1 MKNIFCTFFFIFSII
16 QAKAQDFTY
25 EDIVDDPQE
34 LKFLQFGIGLW
45 DMDLND
51 YNMQIW
57 NLNPRISF
65 QHSRLFSVEAE
76 YIRAIEDR
84 FKPIEDADMSYNDNI
99 AILKSKYKS
108 ESARKVSFTG
118 TYYFFKKIKNK
129 KEIYKLKQEGNVS
142 YMSSIPTMTLRSLG
156 LRIGY
161 TQGSTFYALT
171 ESLTTNLYRLD
182 KKDQYDNPYLISGNS
197 STIIDYS
204 YFKLGLSFSKIS
216 NKEIKTDKYGKK
228 SRQKTNFIYLDI
240 FIRNKFDADDMY
252 YSNGSNSNIANK
264 DGLQLYPVSINHKE
278 KLPVGGCLGFRKE
291 NASGHG
297 FGYAAEVGVIPGFQT
312 SILSNVYAR
321 INFSYQFA
329 YMFKS

>member
-99 AILKSKYKS
+99 AILKQRVQEKS
-108 ESARKVSFTG
+108 H
-118 TYYFFKKIKNK
+118 
-129 KEIYKLKQEGNVS
+129 L
-142 YMSSIPTMTLRSLG
+142 LG
-156 LRIGY
+156 LII
-161 TQGSTFYALT
+161 FL
-171 ESLTTNLYRLD
+171 
-182 KKDQYDNPYLISGNS
+182 KK
-197 STIIDYS
+197 
-204 YFKLGLSFSKIS
+204 
-216 NKEIKTDKYGKK
+216 
-228 SRQKTNFIYLDI
+228 
-240 FIRNKFDADDMY
+240 
-252 YSNGSNSNIANK
+252 
-264 DGLQLYPVSINHKE
+264 
-278 KLPVGGCLGFRKE
+278 
-291 NASGHG
+291 
-297 FGYAAEVGVIPGFQT
+297 
-312 SILSNVYAR
+312 
-321 INFSYQFA
+321 
-329 YMFKS
+329 